1 MTGNM
6 IAIQFKKIRGLCRWL
21 AVIGNDARNRAVW
34 IGFGGEKVA
43 ELGSGND
50 VEVNLRVD

>member
-1 MTGNM
+1 MSL
-6 IAIQFKKIRGLCRWL
+6 ARGDRE
-21 AVIGNDARNRAVW
+21 DTRNRAVW